1 MFSRLLR
8 FHIQVACLGAALA
21 FTAER
26 LPAAELDTRPT
37 PQVDFARDI
46 RPILARHCW
55 SCHGPDEKS
64 RQADL
69 RLDQREAAVA
79 AGAVAPGDPSA
90 SELIA
95 RIESLDE
102 SQQMPPPEAKKPLSA
117 PQKELLRTWINQGAE
132 FRQHWAFALP
142 RRPAVPDVQNTAWP
156 QNEIDRFVLH
166 RLEQEGLAP
175 SPEADRAALLR
186 RVTLDLTGLPPTL
199 EELDAFLSDASPEAY
214 SRVVD
219 RLLASP
225 RYAERMAMAW
235 LDAARYADTNG
246 YNNDEDRSMW
256 PWRDWVIDAF
266 RRNQPYDEFIVEQLA
281 GDLLPAPTLAQKVA
295 TGFHRNQGHNTEG
308 GIIAEEYRVEYVA
321 DRVHTTATVFL
332 GLSLQCARCHDHKYD
347 PFSTQDY
354 YRFFAFFNDLDE
366 KQAPYGNFFAAEP
379 YLRVPSAEQQAQ
391 LATLAD
397 RHKQLTEQLATR
409 EAEGPQLFARW
420 EQAATADEKRMI
432 SSGDL
437 ALSCALD
444 ESAGDAVDDASHPSQ
459 PGVVK
464 GHSRWTTGKQDG
476 ALEFDGQTHVDLG
489 NRGDFDGTKGFSIG
503 VWVYS
508 PSGETVA
515 VLSKMDE
522 ANAYRG
528 YDLLLDGGNRPA
540 CHIIH
545 RWPDNGIKIVALQP
559 FSPETWHHLLIA
571 YDGSRKAAGVR
582 LFVDGK
588 VQPFRVESDSLSDT
602 IATDQPLR
610 LGRRQT
616 SLSFSGKLDDVR
628 FFEQELTPEQAEQ
641 LAAGQ
646 VVTLANDLLAVP
658 PTERSAE
665 QQAKLAR
672 LYLERVDQ
680 EYPRLKGELAEADR
694 QRKAVEESLPAVMV
708 MQEAAARRETFVLV
722 RGAYDQPGEKVE
734 PDAPAALSPL
744 PAGAPRNR
752 LGLARWLVDP
762 ANPLTA
768 RVAVNRWWQTYFG
781 TGLVKTAEDFGATG
795 ETPSDPDLLDFLATE
810 LISSGWDVRAMQRR
824 IVLSATYRQ
833 ASRVTPALAE
843 RDPENRL
850 LARGPRVRLSAETI
864 RDNALAVCGLLAE
877 RLGGPSVKPYQPEG
891 LWEDVSVER
900 RAKYVADTGDGLYRR
915 SMYTFWK
922 RTCPPPALMSFDAT
936 NREVCI
942 VRRGRTNTPLQALVL
957 LNDPTY
963 IEAAR
968 KLAERVLVE
977 DATSED
983 RLRLACRLVLA
994 REPETEEQEALLTI
1008 YAQAL
1013 AGYSRDPA
1021 AAGKLLAVGA
1031 SPCKAGLDHV
1041 QLAAWTVVCSTIL
1054 NLDEAITKR

>member
-1 MFSRLLR
+1 MFFRPPPI
-8 FHIQVACLGAALA
+8 HVICLGAALA
-21 FTAER
+21 FAAER
-26 LPAAELDTRPT
+26 RSAAEADVAAAPR
-37 PQVDFARDI
+37 VDFAREI
-46 RPILARHCW
+46 RPILAQHCW

-64 RQADL
+64 RKAEL

-79 AGAVAPGDPSA
+79 AGAVVPGDPSA

-102 SQQMPPPEAKKPLSA
+102 SQQMPPPDAKKPLSVQ
-117 PQKELLRTWINQGAE
+117 QKQSLRAWIAQGAE
-132 FRQHWAFALP
+132 FRQHWAFAPL
-142 RRPAVPDVQNTAWP
+142 RRPAVPAVQNAAWP
-156 QNEIDRFVLH
+156 ENEIDRFVLC
-166 RLEQEGLAP
+166 RLEQEDLAP

-199 EELDAFLSDASPEAY
+199 EELDAFIADTSSEAY
-214 SRVVD
+214 ARVVD

-225 RYAERMAMAW
+225 RCAERMAMAW

-281 GDLLPAPTLAQKVA
+281 GDLLPDPTLAQKVA

-379 YLRVPSAEQQAQ
+379 YLRVPSAEQQRQ
-391 LATLAD
+391 LAVLTD
-397 RHKQLTEQLATR
+397 RQKQLTEQLALR

-420 EQAATADEKRMI
+420 EQTATPDEMRKI

-464 GHSRWTTGKQDG
+464 GHGRWTTGKQAG

-489 NRGDFDGTKGFSIG
+489 SRGDFNGAKGFSIG

-508 PSGETVA
+508 LSGDTVA

-528 YDLLLDGGNRPA
+528 YDLLLDRGNRPA

-545 RWPDNGIKIVALQP
+545 HWPDNAIKIVALEP
-559 FSPETWHHLLIA
+559 FSPDAWHHLLIT
-571 YDGSRKAAGVR
+571 YDGSRKAAGVH

-588 VQPFRVESDSLSDT
+588 PQPFYAEADSLTDT
-602 IATDQPLR
+602 VSTDQPLR

-616 SLSFSGKLDDVR
+616 SLSFSGKLDEVK
-628 FFEQELTPEQAEQ
+628 FFDQALTAEQAEQ

-646 VVTLANDLLAVP
+646 SVTLANNLLAVP
-658 PTERSAE
+658 PAERTAE

-672 LYLERVDQ
+672 LYLERLDQ
-680 EYPRLKGELAEADR
+680 EYPRLKGEVADVDR
-694 QRKAVEESLPAVMV
+694 QRKTVEESLPAVMV
-708 MQEAAARRETFVLV
+708 MQEAPARRETFVLV
-722 RGAYDQPGEKVE
+722 RGAYDRPGEKVE

-744 PAGAPRNR
+744 PAGVPRNR

-795 ETPSDPDLLDFLATE
+795 EAPSDPDLLDFLATE
-810 LISSGWDVRAMQRR
+810 LISSGWDARAMQRQ
-824 IVLSATYRQ
+824 IVTSATYRQ
-833 ASRVTPALAE
+833 SSRVTPALAE

-864 RDNALAVCGLLAE
+864 RDNALAVSGLLME

-900 RAKYVADTGDGLYRR
+900 RAKYVADPGDGLYRR

-963 IEAAR
+963 VEAAR

-977 DATSED
+977 ATTARD
-983 RLRLACRLVLA
+983 RLALAFRLVLA
-994 REPETEEQEALLTI
+994 RTPEAEEQETLLTI
-1008 YAQAL
+1008 YGQAL
-1013 AGYSRDPA
+1013 AHYGRDRA
-1021 AAGKLLAVGA
+1021 AAERLLAVGA
-1031 SPCKAGLDHV
+1031 APRRADLD
-1041 QLAAWTVVCSTIL
+1041 QAELAAWTVACSTIL

>member
-1 MFSRLLR
+1 MWSRLLR
-8 FHIQVACLGAALA
+8 IHVVCLGAALA
-21 FTAER
+21 FAVQE
-26 LPAAELDTRPT
+26 LPAAEPGPAT
-37 PQVDFARDI
+37 PRVDFAREI
-46 RPILARHCW
+46 RPILAQHCW

-64 RQADL
+64 RKAEL
-69 RLDQREAAVA
+69 RLDQRETALA
-79 AGAVAPGDPSA
+79 AGAVVPGDPSA
-90 SELIA
+90 SELVA

-102 SQQMPPPEAKKPLSA
+102 SRQMPPPEAKKPLSA
-117 PQKELLRTWINQGAE
+117 RQKELLRAWVAQGAE
-132 FRQHWAFALP
+132 FRQHWAFAPL
-142 RRPAVPDVQNTAWP
+142 RRPAVPDVLNGAWP
-156 QNEIDRFVLH
+156 ENAIDRFVLH

-175 SPEADRAALLR
+175 APEADHAALLR

-199 EELDAFLSDASPEAY
+199 EDLDAFLADASPDAY
-214 SRVVD
+214 ARVVD

-266 RRNQPYDEFIVEQLA
+266 RRNLPYDEFIVEQLA
-281 GDLLPAPTLAQKVA
+281 GDLLPEPTLAQKVA

-366 KQAPYGNFFAAEP
+366 KQAPYGSFFAAEP
-379 YLRVPSAEQQAQ
+379 YLRVPSAAQQTQ
-391 LATLAD
+391 LAALAE
-397 RHKQLTEQLATR
+397 RHKQLTEQAAAR
-409 EAEGPQLFARW
+409 EAEGPQLLARW
-420 EQAATADEKRMI
+420 EQAASADEKRKM
-432 SSGDL
+432 SSAGL

-444 ESAGDAVDDASHPSQ
+444 ESAGDAVDDASHPAQ

-464 GHSRWTTGKQDG
+464 GRSQWTTGKRAG

-489 NRGDFDGTKGFSIG
+489 SRGDFDGTKGFSIG
-503 VWVYS
+503 VWVY
-508 PSGETVA
+508 PRPGDTIA

-528 YDLLLDGGNRPA
+528 YDLLLDRGNRPA

-545 RWPDNGIKIVALQP
+545 RWPDNGIKIVATQP
-559 FSPETWHHLLIA
+559 FSPDAWHHLLIT
-571 YDGSRKAAGVR
+571 YDGSRKAAGVH
-582 LFVDGK
+582 LFVNGNP
-588 VQPFRVESDSLSDT
+588 QPFHVESDSLTDT
-602 IATDQPLR
+602 ISTDQPLR

-616 SLSFSGKLDDVR
+616 SLPFAGRLDDVQ
-628 FFEQELTPEQAEQ
+628 FFDQALTPEQAEQ

-646 VVTLANDLLAVP
+646 AVTLASDLLAVP
-658 PTERSAE
+658 PAERTEE

-672 LYLERVDQ
+672 VYLERIDQ
-680 EYPRLKGELAEADR
+680 EYPRLKGELAQVDR

-708 MQEAAARRETFVLV
+708 MQQAAARRETFVLV
-722 RGAYDQPGEKVE
+722 RGAYDRPGEKVE
-734 PDAPAALSPL
+734 PDAPAALSSW

-768 RVAVNRWWQTYFG
+768 RVAVNRWWQMYFG
-781 TGLVKTAEDFGATG
+781 AGLVKTAEDFGATG
-795 ETPSDPDLLDFLATE
+795 EAPSDPELLDFLATE
-810 LISSGWDVRAMQRR
+810 LIASGWDVRGTQRR
-824 IVLSATYRQ
+824 IVMSATYRQ
-833 ASRVTPALAE
+833 ASRVTPELAE

-850 LARGPRVRLSAETI
+850 LARGPRVRLPAESV
-864 RDNALAVCGLLAE
+864 RDNALAVGGLLKE

-900 RAKYVADTGDGLYRR
+900 RAKYVADAGDGLYRR

-963 IEAAR
+963 VEAAR
-968 KLAERVLVE
+968 GLAQRVLAE
-977 DATSED
+977 ATTAED
-983 RLRLACRLVLA
+983 RVRLAFRLVLA
-994 REPETEEQEALLTI
+994 RTPETEEQETMLTI

-1013 AGYSRDPA
+1013 ARYGRDRE
-1021 AAGKLLAVGA
+1021 AAGKLLSVGA
-1031 SPCKAGLDHV
+1031 SPRKADLDEAE
-1041 QLAAWTVVCSTIL
+1041 LAAWTVACSTIL